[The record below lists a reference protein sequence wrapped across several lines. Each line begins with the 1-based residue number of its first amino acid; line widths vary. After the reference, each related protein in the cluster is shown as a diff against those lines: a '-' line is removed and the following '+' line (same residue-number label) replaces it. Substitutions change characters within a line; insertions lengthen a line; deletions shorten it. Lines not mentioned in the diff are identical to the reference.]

1 MLASFIN
8 AALDAGLPDRA
19 RPTRAQPGSIDDG
32 EHTMAEKGGRESI
45 DVPVDDLKRERDAF
59 IQQFFRKGAQLT
71 EELLKENERLRDKV
85 AELEGENS
93 KLVAHLASDTAIRDL
108 LHKIDFLESEKT
120 ELVRRNARVQADTS
134 RFDIDYREIEAEL
147 ANLANL
153 YVAAT
158 QLHSARTVRTCIR
171 NLKELLAQFLG
182 AAAFAVYFA
191 SDDKAELLAIA
202 SEGVNPEEIARVPL
216 THGALADAFRSG
228 RLHLGSLPDTSK
240 GTFADPAAVVPM
252 QLDGRTVGII
262 AIFGTLSQKTEFF
275 NVDSELFKLLGAQ
288 AAPALVNAR
297 LFADAGRKVPG
308 VQAFLAAED

>member
-1 MLASFIN
+1 
-8 AALDAGLPDRA
+8 
-19 RPTRAQPGSIDDG
+19 
-32 EHTMAEKGGRESI
+32 MADKGGRTHQS
-45 DVPVDDLKRERDAF
+45 DVPVDDLKKERDAF

-71 EELLKENERLRDKV
+71 EELLRENERLRDKV
-85 AELEGENS
+85 SEVESENG

-108 LHKIDFLESEKT
+108 IRKIEDLETEKQD
-120 ELVRRNARVQADTS
+120 LLKRHARVEADTT
-134 RFDIDYREIEAEL
+134 RIDVDYREIEGEL

-153 YVAAT
+153 YVAST

-182 AAAFAVYFA
+182 AAEFAVYMV
-191 SDDKAELLAIA
+191 SDDKTELLAIA
-202 SEGVNPEEIARVPL
+202 SEGVNPDAIARIPIADGPL
-216 THGALADAFRSG
+216 SDTFRSG
-228 RLHLGSLPDTSK
+228 RLYTGTAADTSK
-240 GTFADPAAVVPM
+240 GSFADPAAVVPM

-262 AIFGTLSQKTEFF
+262 AIFGTLTQKTEFIH
-275 NVDSELFKLLGAQ
+275 VDNELFKLLGAQ